1 MFEKIVGV
9 LADQLGID
17 AAGITMDTDII
28 KDLNADSLDM
38 VELIMA
44 LEDEYGIEISEED
57 GADLAT
63 VGDVVEYLNAQGINE

>member
-1 MFEKIVGV
+1 MFEKIAGV

-17 AAGITMDTDII
+17 AAGITMETDII

-38 VELIMA
+38 VEMIMA

-57 GADLAT
+57 GAELAT
-63 VGDVVEYLNAQGINE
+63 VGDVVEYLNALGIS

>member
-1 MFEKIVGV
+1 MFEKIAGV

-17 AAGITMDTDII
+17 AAGITMETDII

-38 VELIMA
+38 VEMIMA

-57 GADLAT
+57 GAELAT

>member
-1 MFEKIVGV
+1 MFEKIAGV

-17 AAGITMDTDII
+17 AAGITMETDII

-38 VELIMA
+38 VEMIMA

-57 GADLAT
+57 GAELAT
-63 VGDVVEYLNAQGINE
+63 VGDVVEYLNAQGISE